1 MRICAVLAQVR
12 RLRAE
17 ALGLRSVGPCG
28 RACVCRGTGLAMADA
43 MLPLRI
49 FSLCLPVLGLCA
61 QDAGRVR
68 LRDCLAAPMAYAT
81 VDAAAGRSADGRN
94 ALLDLVTSLAAL
106 GDAKGSAQEAMSLVG
121 GLLARSA
128 GEVELAVLGCLP
140 SGTDADAKGTPLVV
154 LRTELP
160 PADAQRMERVF
171 ADAAVARPERV
182 VHGTQ
187 TYVLV
192 GSAEAAQP
200 GQVLEVAMRGNELL
214 VANHARGLEE
224 ALDTTTGT
232 ARRTLA
238 ADPRYQK
245 LVGALAADPSAML
258 VYADVTR
265 CGPRL
270 PMLAGLSGSLLRW
283 SGLGNAEAMAAS
295 VAPQRAEKRIKQPKD
310 DREAQ
315 EDVLRSQVVVSMPE
329 SVSLDGWLGF
339 VSSAPVRQMAD
350 ELPAG
355 GLGGFVFAVEPE
367 RVIAALAGAEDH
379 DHPRGHDHGHDRGR
393 GHGHE
398 HDGDP
403 ASPRGFA
410 PRLDRGCREGG
421 IDLEK
426 TLKRLGK
433 HGAMQMVLLPTAQQE
448 LVSVFALQAQSKK
461 AANDIAAEFSA
472 ALRRDGTAPGRVS
485 AELDVRAFGGE
496 NSMHLGATDDWL
508 VFAQRP
514 EAIAALQAAQRDRA
528 RSRAHATSALQRAVR
543 AFPEVQADRH
553 GGVFHLDLRGV
564 VGADGASNPAIPAVH
579 AGVVDVDSQP
589 GAGSSLVRL
598 RVLSTR

>member
-1 MRICAVLAQVR
+1 
-12 RLRAE
+12 
-17 ALGLRSVGPCG
+17 
-28 RACVCRGTGLAMADA
+28 

-68 LRDCLAAPMAYAT
+68 LRDSLAAPMAYAV
-81 VDAAAGRSADGRN
+81 VDAAAGRSPDGRN

-106 GDAKGSAQEAMSLVG
+106 GDAKGPAQEAMSLVG

-128 GEVELAVLGCLP
+128 GEVELAVLGVLP
-140 SGTDADAKGTPLVV
+140 SGSDVDSKGTPLVV

-182 VHGTQ
+182 VHGIQ
-187 TYVLV
+187 TYALV
-192 GSAEAAQP
+192 GAGEAPQP
-200 GQVLEVAMRGNELL
+200 GQVLEVALRGNELL

-232 ARRTLA
+232 GRRTLA

-295 VAPQRAEKRIKQPKD
+295 VAPQRADKRNKQPKD
-310 DREAQ
+310 DREPQ
-315 EDVLRSQVVVSMPE
+315 DDVLRSQVVVSMPE
-329 SVSLDGWLGF
+329 AASLDGWLGF

-367 RVIAALAGAEDH
+367 RVVAALAGAEDH
-379 DHPRGHDHGHDRGR
+379 DHDHRRDRGR
-393 GHGHE
+393 DHGHE
-398 HDGDP
+398 HDRDH

-426 TLKRLGK
+426 MLKRLGK
-433 HGAMQMVLLPTAQQE
+433 HGAMQMVLLPTVQQE
-448 LVSVFALQAQSKK
+448 LASVFALQAQSKK
-461 AANDIAAEFSA
+461 AANDIASEFAA
-472 ALRRDGTAPGRVS
+472 ALRREGSAPARIS
-485 AELDVRAFGGE
+485 AELDVRAFGGDGP
-496 NSMHLGATDDWL
+496 MHLGATDEWL

-528 RSRAHATSALQRAVR
+528 RSRAQASSALQRAVR
-543 AFPEVQADRH
+543 AFPEVQTDRQ
-553 GGVFHLDLRGV
+553 GGVFHLDLRSV
-564 VGADGASNPAIPAVH
+564 VRVDGASNPAIPAIH